1 MTRQHR
7 PSPTQRDLALSRLHQ
22 LTAGMTV
29 AGLAAVGGLGYLA
42 ALHNSGTAAAVASTT
57 TTNSASTTD
66 DATSSASGTSAD
78 SSSTTSDLQASSVGI
93 TSSSGSGQVTTGGS

>member
-7 PSPTQRDLALSRLHQ
+7 PGPIQRDLALSRLNQ
-22 LTAGMTV
+22 LTAGISV
-29 AGLAAVGGLGYLA
+29 AGLAAMGGLGYLA
-42 ALHNSGTAAAVASTT
+42 AVHNSGTAAAVASAT

-66 DATSSASGTSAD
+66 DASSTSGTSAD
-78 SSSTTSDLQASSVGI
+78 SSSTTSDLQASSLGI